1 MATDDQVAVEAA
13 ARAIVDDNLY
23 LVLGT
28 ADEAGHPWV
37 SPVYFAPVS
46 YTELVWVSRPG
57 AQYSRNLAVRPE
69 VSLVIFDSTVPI
81 NTGQAVYGVGHAEE
95 VPSDAVAPLL
105 DVFSRRTEQHG
116 DSQFP
121 ADLVGPSGHLR
132 LYRAVATQLWA
143 LDPND
148 QRIPIT
154 L

>member
-1 MATDDQVAVEAA
+1 MAPDEQAAVEAA

-37 SPVYFAPVS
+37 SPVYFAPVG

-57 AQYSRNLAVRPE
+57 AQHSRNLAVRPE
-69 VSLVIFDSTVPI
+69 VSLVIFDSTAPI

-95 VPSDAVAPLL
+95 VPGNEVPRLL
-105 DVFSRRTEQHG
+105 EVFSRRTQEHG
-116 DSQFP
+116 DEPFP
-121 ADLVGPSGHLR
+121 ADRVGRSGHLR
-132 LYRAVATQLWA
+132 LYRAVTTQLWA
-143 LDPND
+143 LDAND
-148 QRIPIT
+148 QRIPIN